1 VTLQLVED
9 AVAAGARRE
18 QACTTLGLSSRTL
31 ERWRGGAVEDGRQ
44 GPSSSPANKLSD
56 SERAEV
62 ISLVT
67 SPRFR
72 DLSPNQIVPLLADEN
87 RYVAS
92 ESTMYRVLR
101 EERLLR
107 HRGRA
112 RAPKRRAPSTHE
124 ATGPNQVWSW
134 DITYLKSP
142 VRGLFFYLY
151 AIVDV
156 WSRKLVGWAV
166 HDVESAD
173 HASRLFRSTCESERL
188 DPRGIVLH
196 ADNGGPMK
204 GSTMVATLERL
215 GVLASFSRPGVS
227 DDNPYSEALFRTLK
241 YRPEFPSNPFVD
253 VDAARA
259 WVDRFVHWYNHVHLH
274 SGISFVTPAARHAG
288 DDVVQLAR
296 REDVYRKARELNP
309 RRWAKATRNWAH
321 IEKVVLHPAG
331 KSPVKSMH
339 AASTFAAAPS
349 TTPAPP
355 TTTASPTPQ
364 SGVGRGGVRS
374 TVGPAAV
381 GAGASTE
388 PAGRAGV
395 EAPVT
400 APPAQ
405 LAAAESL
412 CCSLR
417 RGRPAHRARAGL
429 AS

>member
-1 VTLQLVED
+1 MTLQLVED
-9 AVAAGARRE
+9 AVVAGARRE

-72 DLSPNQIVPLLADEN
+72 DLSPNQIVPLLADEK
-87 RYVAS
+87 RFVAS

-101 EERLLR
+101 QERLLR

-112 RAPKRRAPSTHE
+112 RAPKQRAPSTHE

-142 VRGLFFYLY
+142 VRGIFFYLY

-241 YRPEFPSNPFVD
+241 YRPEFPANPFVD
-253 VDAARA
+253 VDAACA
-259 WVDRFVHWYNHVHLH
+259 WVDRFVRWYNHVHLH

-309 RRWAKATRNWAH
+309 RRWATATRNWAH

-331 KSPVKSMH
+331 KSPVK
-339 AASTFAAAPS
+339 ATNVA
-349 TTPAPP
+349 

-374 TVGPAAV
+374 TVGTAAV

-400 APPAQ
+400 APPARF
-405 LAAAESL
+405 AAAEPPRS
-412 CCSLR
+412 SQR
-417 RGRPAHRARAGL
+417 RERAPHQARAGL